1 MALFSVLVRTKL
13 NESRTATNDFG
24 QFSVDEIPTFSGR
37 MQKRHYF
44 CCNINSTK

>member
-1 MALFSVLVRTKL
+1 MALFSVLVWTKL

-24 QFSVDEIPTFSGR
+24 QFSVDEKITFSEH